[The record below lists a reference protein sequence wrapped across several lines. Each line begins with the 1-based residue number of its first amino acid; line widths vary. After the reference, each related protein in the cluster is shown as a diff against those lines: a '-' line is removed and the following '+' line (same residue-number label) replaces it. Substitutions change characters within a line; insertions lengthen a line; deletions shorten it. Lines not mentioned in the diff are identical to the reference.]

1 MSNHTITRNKLLNSL
16 EWVLITILGI
26 FGAWFCWPMLGQYQ
40 TKQTSLSQS
49 KTDVQ
54 ERPTITIC
62 FETRH
67 LNGDGLGFPET
78 IDYGS
83 KVRFSLNEDFTIA
96 YSGGIDG
103 KWTLGTSNISK

>member
-1 MSNHTITRNKLLNSL
+1 M
-16 EWVLITILGI
+16 V
-26 FGAWFCWPMLGQYQ
+26 GQYQ
-40 TKQTSLSQS
+40 AKQTSLSQS